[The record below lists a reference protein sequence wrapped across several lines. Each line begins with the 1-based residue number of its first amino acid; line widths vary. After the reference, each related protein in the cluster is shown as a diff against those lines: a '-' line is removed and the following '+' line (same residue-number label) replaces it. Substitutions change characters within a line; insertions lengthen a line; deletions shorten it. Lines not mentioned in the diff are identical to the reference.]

1 MASLCFDPD
10 GEKCTQVEK
19 PVPETLTAQTAEETG
34 FYSRAVHMVGVVRV
48 DGDPLGPLQATAGDE
63 CQKNHF
69 LLE

>member
-10 GEKCTQVEK
+10 GEKRTQVEK
-19 PVPETLTAQTAEETG
+19 PVPETLTAQTAEEIG
-34 FYSRAVHMVGVVRV
+34 FYSRTVNGRGVRV
-48 DGDPLGPLQATAGDE
+48 DSDPLGPLQATAGDE